1 MAVFRFPSC
10 YIAPLMNTSVDSLW
24 NKCLDNLQGKLS
36 SQVFQESFQGL
47 RLLEISERRA
57 TIEIPQG
64 RDIRQFTRLYKGFL
78 ELALQESSGLNPE
91 IEIRHPEQ
99 AHLPSRTGPIFRT
112 QGIALSQ
119 SFSFESFVVGGK
131 SQFAYSAAF
140 AVAQHPGGGKYNPLL
155 IYGGSGLGKTH
166 LAQAIANYVLEGDTG
181 KRVRYL
187 TADDFSREFVECL
200 KENRIN
206 EMSTY
211 YRNEVDVLLIDD
223 IQFLSGKIETQ
234 NEFFHIFN
242 SLHQVGRQI
251 VLTSDAPP
259 AEIKD
264 LQERLI
270 SRFSWG
276 LCVDIQPPDV
286 ETREAILRKKAE
298 ASKIDMDEDVIR
310 FLAQGIEGNVR
321 LLESAVRKLLLLTN
335 VRNCDIDMSLAR
347 EVVAEMVPTIKKRV
361 SLDAVVHAVAA
372 HFVVDEEKIIEE
384 GRGTKEIAQAR
395 QVAMYLMKQLTHLSL
410 KSIGNR
416 FGNRDHSTVVHAI
429 KTVERLMAEDPS
441 FKRGVESLLSNIHD

>member
-1 MAVFRFPSC
+1 M
-10 YIAPLMNTSVDSLW
+10 LW
-24 NKCLDNLQGKLS
+24 NRCLENLRGKLS
-36 SQVFQESFQGL
+36 QQVYQDLFSGLKLVELSDRRALVEVPIGRDMRQFSRVYKGLIELSFQESAGMSPDF
-47 RLLEISERRA
+47 E
-57 TIEIPQG
+57 
-64 RDIRQFTRLYKGFL
+64 F
-78 ELALQESSGLNPE
+78 
-91 IEIRHPEQ
+91 RHPEQ
-99 AHLPSRTGPIFRT
+99 LHSISRTGPIFRA
-112 QGIALSQ
+112 QSIALNP

-140 AVAQHPGGGKYNPLL
+140 AVAQHPGGGKYNPML

-166 LAQAIANYVLEGDTG
+166 LVQAIANYVLEGDSG

-187 TADDFSREFVECL
+187 TADDFSREYVECL
-200 KENRIN
+200 KDSRLN
-206 EMSTY
+206 EMSNY

-259 AEIKD
+259 SEIKD

-298 ASKIDMDEDVIR
+298 ASHIDMDEEVIR

-335 VRNCDIDMSLAR
+335 VRNCDIDLSLAR
-347 EVVAEMVPTIKKRV
+347 EVVAEMVPSIKKRV
-361 SLDAVVHAVAA
+361 NLEAIVHAVAN
-372 HFVVDEEKIIEE
+372 HFSVDEEKILEE
-384 GRGTKEIAQAR
+384 GRGTKEVAQAR

-410 KSIGNR
+410 KSVGIR

-429 KTVERLMAEDPS
+429 KTVEKSMQDDPS
-441 FKRGVESLLSNIHD
+441 FKRAVENLLGSIHD

>member
-1 MAVFRFPSC
+1 MST
-10 YIAPLMNTSVDSLW
+10 NVDILW
-24 NKCLDNLQGKLS
+24 NRCLEGLKVKLS
-36 SQVFQESFQGL
+36 QQVFQEQFAGL
-47 RLLEISERRA
+47 RILDLNDRRA
-57 TIEIPQG
+57 LIEVPLG
-64 RDIRQFTRLYKGFL
+64 RDIRQFGRLYKGL
-78 ELALQESSGLNPE
+78 
-91 IEIRHPEQ
+91 IEICFQETTGFSPDFEFRHPEQ
-99 AHLPSRTGPIFRT
+99 GQQSSRLGPIFRA
-112 QGIALSQ
+112 QGIAINP

-140 AVAQHPGGGKYNPLL
+140 AVAQHPGGGKYNPMLL
-155 IYGGSGLGKTH
+155 YGGSGLGKTH
-166 LAQAIANYVLEGDTG
+166 LIQAIANYVLEGDSG

-187 TADDFSREFVECL
+187 TADDFSREYVECL

-206 EMSTY
+206 EMSNY

-259 AEIKD
+259 SEIKD

-286 ETREAILRKKAE
+286 ETREAILRKKSE
-298 ASKIDMDEDVIR
+298 ASHIEMGEDVIR
-310 FLAQGIEGNVR
+310 YLAQGIEGNVR

-335 VRNCDIDMSLAR
+335 VRNCDIDISLAK
-347 EVVAEMVPTIKKRV
+347 EVVSEMAPTIKKRV
-361 SLDAVVHAVAA
+361 NLEAVVHAVAL
-372 HFVVDEEKIIEE
+372 HFSVDENKILEK
-384 GRGTKEIAQAR
+384 GRGTKEVAQAR
-395 QVAMYLMKQLTHLSL
+395 QVAMFLMKQLTHLSL
-410 KSIGNR
+410 KSVGIR

-429 KTVERLMAEDPS
+429 KTVEKGMSADPS
-441 FKRGVESLLSNIHD
+441 FKRAVENLLSNTHD

>member
-1 MAVFRFPSC
+1 MD
-10 YIAPLMNTSVDSLW
+10 VDILW
-24 NKCLDNLQGKLS
+24 NRCLDVLRSKLS
-36 SQVFQESFQGL
+36 QQAFQEQFSGL
-47 RLLEISERRA
+47 RLVELTERRA
-57 TIEIPQG
+57 VLELPIG
-64 RDIRQFTRLYKGFL
+64 RDLRQFTRLYKGL
-78 ELALQESSGLNPE
+78 VELSFQEASGQSPDFE
-91 IEIRHPEQ
+91 FRYPEQ
-99 AHLPSRTGPIFRT
+99 GIQSSRLGPIFRA
-112 QGIALSQ
+112 QSIALNPG
-119 SFSFESFVVGGK
+119 FSFESFVVGGK

-166 LAQAIANYVLEGDTG
+166 LVQAIANYVLEGDTG
-181 KRVRYL
+181 KKVRYL
-187 TADDFSREFVECL
+187 TADDFSREYVECL

-206 EMSTY
+206 EMSNY
-211 YRNEVDVLLIDD
+211 YRNEVDVLIIDD

-251 VLTSDAPP
+251 VLTSDTPP
-259 AEIKD
+259 SEIKD

-286 ETREAILRKKAE
+286 ETREAILRKKSE
-298 ASKIDMDEDVIR
+298 VSRIEMDEEVIR
-310 FLAQGIEGNVR
+310 YLAQGIEGSVR

-335 VRNCDIDMSLAR
+335 VRNCDIDMTLAR
-347 EVVAEMVPTIKKRV
+347 EVVAEMVPSIKKRV
-361 SLDAVVHAVAA
+361 NLEAIVHAVAS
-372 HFVVDEEKIIEE
+372 HFSVDEEKILEE
-384 GRGTKEIAQAR
+384 GRGTKEVAQAR

-410 KSIGNR
+410 KSVGIR

-429 KTVERLMAEDPS
+429 KIVEKLMAEDPS
-441 FKRGVESLLSNIHD
+441 FKRAVESLMSNIHE

>member
-1 MAVFRFPSC
+1 MSS
-10 YIAPLMNTSVDSLW
+10 NVDILW
-24 NKCLDNLQGKLS
+24 NRCLESLKGKLS
-36 SQVFQESFQGL
+36 QQVFQDLFVGL
-47 RLLEISERRA
+47 RLVELSDRRA
-57 TIEIPQG
+57 SVEVPLG
-64 RDIRQFTRLYKGFL
+64 RDLRQFTRVYKGL
-78 ELALQESSGLNPE
+78 V
-91 IEIRHPEQ
+91 EQ
-99 AHLPSRTGPIFRT
+99 AFQETANMSPDFEFRYPEHGHSVSRTGPIFRA
-112 QGIALSQ
+112 QSIALNTA
-119 SFSFESFVVGGK
+119 FSFESFVVGGK

-166 LAQAIANYVLEGDTG
+166 LVQAIANYVLEGDTG

-187 TADDFSREFVECL
+187 TADDFSREYVECL
-200 KENRIN
+200 KDNRIN
-206 EMSTY
+206 EMSNY

-259 AEIKD
+259 SEIKD

-298 ASKIDMDEDVIR
+298 ASHIDMDEEVIR
-310 FLAQGIEGNVR
+310 YLAQGIEGNVR

-335 VRNCDIDMSLAR
+335 VRNCDIDMQLAR
-347 EVVAEMVPTIKKRV
+347 EVVSEMVPTIKKRV
-361 SLDAVVHAVAA
+361 NLESIVHTVAL
-372 HFVVDEEKIIEE
+372 HFSVDEEKILEE
-384 GRGTKEIAQAR
+384 GRGTKEVAQAR

-410 KSIGNR
+410 KSVGIR

-429 KTVERLMAEDPS
+429 KTVEKSMGEDPS
-441 FKRGVESLLSNIHD
+441 FKRVVENLLATTHD

>member
-1 MAVFRFPSC
+1 MSA
-10 YIAPLMNTSVDSLW
+10 NVDMLW
-24 NKCLDNLQGKLS
+24 NRCLENLRGKLS
-36 SQVFQESFQGL
+36 QQVYQDLFTGLKLVELSDRKALVEVPLGRDMRQFSRVYKGLIELSFQESAG
-47 RLLEISERRA
+47 ISPDFE
-57 TIEIPQG
+57 
-64 RDIRQFTRLYKGFL
+64 F
-78 ELALQESSGLNPE
+78 
-91 IEIRHPEQ
+91 RHPEQ
-99 AHLPSRTGPIFRT
+99 HNSISRTGPIFRA
-112 QGIALSQ
+112 QSIALNP

-166 LAQAIANYVLEGDTG
+166 LVQAIANYVLEGDTG

-187 TADDFSREFVECL
+187 TADDFSREYVECL
-200 KENRIN
+200 KDNRLN
-206 EMSTY
+206 EMSSY
-211 YRNEVDVLLIDD
+211 YRNEVDVLIIDD

-298 ASKIDMDEDVIR
+298 ASHIEMDEEVIR

-335 VRNCDIDMSLAR
+335 VRNCDIDISLAR
-347 EVVAEMVPTIKKRV
+347 EVVAEMVPSIKKRV
-361 SLDAVVHAVAA
+361 NLEAIVHAVAN
-372 HFVVDEEKIIEE
+372 HFSVDEEKILEE
-384 GRGTKEIAQAR
+384 GRGTKEVAQAR

-410 KSIGNR
+410 KSVGIR

-429 KTVERLMAEDPS
+429 KTVEKSMQDDPS
-441 FKRGVESLLSNIHD
+441 FKRAVEHLLGSIHD